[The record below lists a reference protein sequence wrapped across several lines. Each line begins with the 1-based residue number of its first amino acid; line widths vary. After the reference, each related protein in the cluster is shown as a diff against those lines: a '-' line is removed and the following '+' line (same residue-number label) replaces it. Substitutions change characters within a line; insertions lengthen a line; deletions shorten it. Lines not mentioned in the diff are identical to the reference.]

1 MSVIPCAEYTDEL
14 ESLFKSECEKSECL
28 AILHSQSYIKYGRY
42 SVAINIPVIIL
53 SSFVGFI
60 SNIHLFVDQNI
71 FLGAMSLLVS
81 LMKTLDS
88 YFDFTKR
95 CENHR
100 LTSLSYG
107 RIAKLIQIQLSLERE
122 NCIAPNDLLSV
133 ITHDLQNLK
142 DSEPVI
148 DADIVETFKEKYK
161 DYAHVSRPSVCNGLT
176 TITIVK
182 PSSTKPDVPTDT
194 PKVHIRF
201 EPKTRI
207 EV

>member
-1 MSVIPCAEYTDEL
+1 MSVPFSDYTDEL

-28 AILHSQSYIKYGRY
+28 AILHGYSHTKYSRY

-60 SNIHLFVDQNI
+60 SNINLFTDQNI
-71 FLGAMSLLVS
+71 LLGGISLLVS

-100 LTSLSYG
+100 LTSLSYS
-107 RIAKLIQIQLSLERE
+107 RIAKLIQIQLSLERD
-122 NCIAPNDLLSV
+122 NRISPNDLLSV

-142 DSEPVI
+142 DSEPMI
-148 DADIVETFKEKYK
+148 DGDIIARFNEKYK
-161 DYAHVSRPSVCNGLT
+161 NYESISKPSICNGLT
-176 TITIVK
+176 HITVVK
-182 PSSTKPDVPTDT
+182 PVPAPVVSPPET
-194 PKVHIRF
+194 PNIKIRF
-201 EPKTRI
+201 ENPNRI
-207 EV
+207 AV